1 MIDLGPLI
9 YLLQKNINSNAI
21 IMQRVSSLAI
31 DSCQIW
37 SWHAWRNAIFLHRM
51 HLFVNNMADSDISD
65 YEFDADDLFRR

>member
-31 DSCQIW
+31 VNW
-37 SWHAWRNAIFLHRM
+37 SVHEAK
-51 HLFVNNMADSDISD
+51 
-65 YEFDADDLFRR
+65 